1 MKVGL
6 FGGTFDPPHNG
17 HLEIARAAIRAF
29 SLNKLIFIPAN
40 ISPTKTSEIHT
51 SPVHRLMMLKLALQN
66 EPACEISTIEIE
78 RGGISFS
85 IDTIRA
91 IKSQMRL
98 EREDLFFVVG
108 ADSLIEFHKWR
119 QPEDILQE
127 VQVVVARR
135 PGCDLS
141 LVKPEYL
148 AKVLFFNAPL
158 IPFSSS
164 DIRQIAMNGG
174 QIDQFVPP
182 AVAEYIR
189 QNELYCRSA

>member
-1 MKVGL
+1 LKVGL

-17 HLEIARAAIRAF
+17 HLEIARAAIRVF

-40 ISPTKTSEIHT
+40 ISPTKTSEIHAD
-51 SPVHRLMMLKLALQN
+51 PVHRLAMLKLTLQN
-66 EPACEISTIEIE
+66 EPDCEISTIEIE
-78 RGGISFS
+78 RGGISYS

-91 IKSQMRL
+91 IKYQMGL
-98 EREDLFFVVG
+98 ERENLFFLVG
-108 ADSLIEFHKWR
+108 ADSLIEFHTWR

-135 PGCDLS
+135 PGFDLS
-141 LVKPEYL
+141 QVKSEYL
-148 AKVLFFNAPL
+148 DKVLFFDAPL

-164 DIRQIAMNGG
+164 DIRQIVKNGG
-174 QIDQFVPP
+174 RIDAFVPP